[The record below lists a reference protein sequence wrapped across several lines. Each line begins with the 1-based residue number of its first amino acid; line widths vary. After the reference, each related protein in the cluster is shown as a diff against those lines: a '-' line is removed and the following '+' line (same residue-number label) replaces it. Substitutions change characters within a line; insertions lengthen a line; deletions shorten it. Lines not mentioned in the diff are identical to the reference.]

1 MHGTEGQVNRVTDR
15 EKAIVMAYTGIC
27 MLEGKK
33 LFEFYKYLEELYERP
48 VYTHE
53 LLTLNIKERSE
64 KDFMELCK
72 REEPEQRWI
81 PCEVR
86 MPEEGEEVLTTYS
99 SEDGVLISGVDHD
112 ITIALWRGE
121 KHGWLLRTFVSPK
134 YTVHAWMPM
143 PERYKGE

>member
-1 MHGTEGQVNRVTDR
+1 MTDR

-53 LLTLNIKERSE
+53 FLTLDIKERSE
-64 KDFMELCK
+64 KDFMELCR

-81 PCEVR
+81 PCSER
-86 MPEEGEEVLTTYS
+86 LPEQDTEVLVTRKFLGVKDPCGGWHAHLRPETYVETARLLGKVWVS
-99 SEDGVLISGVDHD
+99 DSDEHK
-112 ITIALWRGE
+112 IAPSR
-121 KHGWLLRTFVSPK
+121 HADPV
-134 YTVHAWMPM
+134 AWMPL
-143 PERYKGE
+143 PESYSGE